1 MLCVI
6 KTDNISKEMN
16 VFGLIDIDNF
26 TRFNHK
32 FGYEQGNKLLEI
44 FENLINETLNPL
56 FSKRLNSD
64 EFIFQLN
71 GSFKE
76 NERVLF
82 DLLSII
88 KVKLGITVSIGITE
102 TDENYDYK
110 QNIKYLMSNMLIAKR
125 NGKNKICLK

>member
-1 MLCVI
+1 
-6 KTDNISKEMN
+6 MN

-26 TRFNHK
+26 TQFNHK

-44 FENLINETLNPL
+44 FEDLINETLNPL

-88 KVKLGITVSIGITE
+88 NVKLGITISIGIAE
-102 TDENYDYK
+102 ADENFDYK